1 MISMGI
7 KMEMLEGKSIE
18 MRRIC
23 FAINEILTSDMD
35 EIANLFII
43 DEGAKKI
50 RCYSEDDE

>member
-7 KMEMLEGKSIE
+7 KMEMLEGKSLE
-18 MRRIC
+18 MRKIC

-43 DEGAKKI
+43 DEGSKKI
-50 RCYSEDDE
+50 RCYSEDE